1 MEYTD
6 ESFREEKQQSAEE
19 KHLGILG
26 ENYPGAQILSV
37 SVRRMLMLG
46 VPGGCTCWLIL
57 GAGRGTRS
65 ASQQSRLRAKGTG
78 QAAG

>member
-6 ESFREEKQQSAEE
+6 ESFREEKQQSEEE

-26 ENYPGAQILSV
+26 ENHPLLV

-46 VPGGCTCWLIL
+46 VAGGCTCLLI
-57 GAGRGTRS
+57 
-65 ASQQSRLRAKGTG
+65 
-78 QAAG
+78 